1 MIRARKVICTPEST
15 KEVGFASY
23 SSFSDSSSDA
33 VTPRSS
39 SDSGLSVRGCSHP
52 TKRSSQA
59 GWTDDEDKRLTEV
72 VQKFNAKNW
81 KKISECM
88 PGRTD
93 VQCLHRWQKVLN
105 PDLRKSPW
113 TKEEDDRVTEFVVK
127 YGSKK
132 WSFIAN
138 FVHGRNGKQCRER
151 WHNHLD
157 PAIKKDA
164 WTKEEEETLRHYHH
178 LLGNKWAEIAKFL
191 PGRTDN
197 AIKNHWNCSVK
208 KRPDINSPPILAMES
223 QGRSY
228 LNIFNNEEEKLRAES
243 GTIPPNPD
251 QKVTQKS
258 DGYCSTIMA
267 FGDTRFPADHVQAKP
282 ALLDSCRSY
291 ENVSTN
297 GVHFGSPPTSI
308 SGSCFNGSCNKVG
321 SYNQSTNLLNNVRE
335 DALDSLPTNAN
346 TFTSTQMSRDST
358 CVTDGSCDFSPVDTV
373 LSLSVRGYADN
384 SKKTRKRS
392 RICQSP
398 LLADEGSGLS
408 CYDLSR
414 PNGSDIKTEHAGH
427 QLVSSYPIN
436 LSLSISSP
444 ESILKSSAISY
455 RNAPSI
461 IRRKTYRE
469 AASGICSS
477 TFSTSMDAADCSNL
491 TSERGCLPCHDTGCG
506 SSVIGQAVERR
517 LKHAF
522 DLEWDLSSVKCYT
535 PGSSQLKSDKK
546 IILAP

>member
-1 MIRARKVICTPEST
+1 MVRARKDIRTPEST

-23 SSFSDSSSDA
+23 SSVSDSSSDA

-72 VQKFNAKNW
+72 VQRFNAKNW

-88 PGRTD
+88 PRRTD

-105 PDLRKSPW
+105 PDLIKSPW
-113 TKEEDDRVTEFVVK
+113 TKEEDDRVIEFVLK

-157 PAIKKDA
+157 PTIKKDA
-164 WTKEEEETLRHYHH
+164 WTKEEEETLRHYHQV
-178 LLGNKWAEIAKFL
+178 LGNKWAEIAKFL

-208 KRPDINSPPILAMES
+208 KRPDMNSPPLLAMEL
-223 QGRSY
+223 Q
-228 LNIFNNEEEKLRAES
+228 
-243 GTIPPNPD
+243 PNPN
-251 QKVTQKS
+251 QKVTEKS
-258 DGYCSTIMA
+258 DDSCSTIMA
-267 FGDTRFPADHVQAKP
+267 FGNTKFPSDHAQAKP

-291 ENVSTN
+291 EKVSTN
-297 GVHFGSPPTSI
+297 GIHF
-308 SGSCFNGSCNKVG
+308 G
-321 SYNQSTNLLNNVRE
+321 SYNQSSKSLNNVRE
-335 DALDSLPTNAN
+335 DALDSEPTNAKA
-346 TFTSTQMSRDST
+346 FISTQMSRDSA
-358 CVTDGSCDFSPVDTV
+358 CVIDDRCDYSPVDTF
-373 LSLSVRGYADN
+373 LSLSLCGYPDN
-384 SKKTRKRS
+384 SRKTRKRS
-392 RICQSP
+392 MVYQSP

-408 CYDLSR
+408 CYDPSQ
-414 PNGSDIKTEHAGH
+414 SDINIEHAGH
-427 QLVSSYPIN
+427 QLLVSSYPIN

-455 RNAPSI
+455 RNTPSI

-469 AASGICSS
+469 AASGICS
-477 TFSTSMDAADCSNL
+477 NL
-491 TSERGCLPCHDTGCG
+491 TSERGCLPSHDTGSG

-517 LKHAF
+517 LELAF
-522 DLEWDLSSVKCYT
+522 DLEWDSSSVKCYT
-535 PGSSQLKSDKK
+535 PGSSQLKSDNK
-546 IILAP
+546 IILTP